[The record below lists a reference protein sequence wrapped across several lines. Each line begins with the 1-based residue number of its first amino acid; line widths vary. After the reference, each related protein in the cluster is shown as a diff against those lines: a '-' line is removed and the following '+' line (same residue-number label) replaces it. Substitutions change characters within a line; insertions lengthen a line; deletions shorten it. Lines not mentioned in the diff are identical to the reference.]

1 MPKVANMTA
10 QEFANRPERERPRT
24 TLLGAV
30 YLMAIG
36 AGMIGWLALLVWCAL
51 ALLGY

>member
-10 QEFANRPERERPRT
+10 QEVANSPERERRRT
-24 TLLGAV
+24 TLLRAV

-36 AGMIGWLALLVWCAL
+36 AGMVGWLCLLAWCAL
-51 ALLGY
+51 ALLGH